1 MDDSLGS
8 STALVIKLLVILRS
22 RNHKK
27 FHISKFLRMNHLA
40 LIWLYM
46 LKKFFVNNEW
56 K

>member
-1 MDDSLGS
+1 MDDSLAS

-27 FHISKFLRMNHLA
+27 ISYFQISQNELSRAHKAVHVK
-40 LIWLYM
+40 I
-46 LKKFFVNNEW
+46 FFC